1 MMAEPARMQD
11 LGPRAALL
19 FAFCRMQLPAVALPF
34 AACDRHLERT
44 FGLFRSKVDANATWP
59 GYLDHLY
66 PVDWFLASACLEGDN
81 RAWEALFAA
90 RAGRSDCLLLD
101 ALRARAIRLYP
112 RDEEKQD
119 SAVTEFWTMLV
130 VADAADRLPILG
142 RYDGQRPLVPWLI
155 RVFQNW
161 HISQLRKGA
170 GAQSLPED
178 DLAQPSPQDSEPR
191 WREAFTNA
199 ARDWLDTLDEQAI
212 VLLGGQVGTRIEGNF
227 GRLSLALAGK
237 IALGVNDM
245 TLDVSGLTT
254 RTDSPTYYPAGVL
267 ANTANVGRYRDSHYA
282 FVPEGSLAIG
292 WWFTP
297 NLRLKVGYNVL
308 YMSDVIRPGSHISN
322 NVNPSAVP
330 VDQVYGSTP
339 VTRTSPLFQRT
350 DFWAEGIT
358 FGFDFRY

>member
-1 MMAEPARMQD
+1 MMAEPARTQD

-19 FAFCRMQLPAVALPF
+19 YAFCRMQLPAIALPF
-34 AACDRHLERT
+34 TACDRHLERT
-44 FGLFRSKVDANATWP
+44 FTLFRSKVDASATWP
-59 GYLDHLY
+59 AYLDHLY

-130 VADAADRLPILG
+130 VSDAPGRLPILG

-178 DLAQPSPQDSEPR
+178 DLALPSPIDGDPR
-191 WREAFTNA
+191 WREAFANA
-199 ARDWLDTLDEQAI
+199 ARDWLDTLDDQSVI
-212 VLLGGQVGTRIEGNF
+212 LLGLRLRY
-227 GRLSLALAGK
+227 RLSQREVASLLKVHEGT
-237 IALGVNDM
+237 I
-245 TLDVSGLTT
+245 SR
-254 RTDSPTYYPAGVL
+254 RTDQVRDQCLEFLQNRLTNEGWTGDDLSQLIRGEMHSVMLDDPRLSVDHLAALLSGQGKKLPA
-267 ANTANVGRYRDSHYA
+267 
-282 FVPEGSLAIG
+282 
-292 WWFTP
+292 
-297 NLRLKVGYNVL
+297 
-308 YMSDVIRPGSHISN
+308 
-322 NVNPSAVP
+322 
-330 VDQVYGSTP
+330 
-339 VTRTSPLFQRT
+339 
-350 DFWAEGIT
+350 
-358 FGFDFRY
+358 